1 MSDTTELMHA
11 AMLQYEEDERQAT
24 MPKKK
29 KNITKPKPKPE
40 NMKNEVL
47 WDNLQFLDEQTKK
60 IDTEAKK
67 YIKDYKVEDSSD
79 P

>member
-1 MSDTTELMHA
+1 
-11 AMLQYEEDERQAT
+11 